1 MMEATIIAFLISILC
16 FSLIKSAGIA
26 DRKMES
32 IYMLSMTRKLDD
44 TEEVD
49 VTMRDI
55 SKRG

>member
-1 MMEATIIAFLISILC
+1 MMEAAIIAFLMSMLC
-16 FSLIKSAGIA
+16 FSLTKSAGIA

-32 IYMLSMTRKLDD
+32 IYMLSMTRKSDD